1 MKVYIV
7 DKAHTGIWG
16 RDAVVSFSN
25 TDAII
30 HLPAGIDPVRQCR
43 MAAVRMNSLGFNQA
57 ELTGEQ
63 WTDELIYAFWQGFF
77 DVRHKNRL
85 SFGEHGRE
93 LDELIKV
100 ETWVR
105 DLINRSPS
113 ELYPEKL
120 ISEIENFIF
129 ALKGKQNITTNAYF
143 GDELRIHNY
152 IGTYTVGKGSS
163 NQPCVLMIDYNPTG
177 SSTVDLCLVGKGIT
191 FDSGGYSIKTGDYM
205 RSMKSDMGGAATM
218 AGALALIILKNLNLH
233 VKLYICAAENMISG
247 SSYKVDDIINFPNGV
262 SVEIRNT
269 DAEGRLVL
277 ADGLI
282 KSSSSAPALIIDAA
296 TLTGAA
302 KVALGREYNAALSFD
317 EKLSFGFRESAECV
331 YESAWP
337 LPLTAKHKNEIK
349 SDVADIA
356 NSTSGEGYA
365 GASTAAAFLS
375 NFVRDGIPWLHVDLS
390 GSFLKSATD
399 EFLPGAKGH
408 GVRSIV
414 RFVEDRISSLQKIR
428 LSSDRI

>member
-1 MKVYIV
+1 MKVYIIN
-7 DKAHTGIWG
+7 KAHTGIWG
-16 RDAVVSFSN
+16 SDAVVSFSN
-25 TDAII
+25 SDAII
-30 HLPAGIDPVRQCR
+30 HIPEGADAVRQCR

-57 ELTGEQ
+57 ELIGEH

-77 DVRHKNRL
+77 DARHRNRL
-85 SFGEHGRE
+85 SFGSHSRW
-93 LDELIKV
+93 LDDLIKV

-105 DLINRSPS
+105 DLINAAPS

-129 ALKGKQNITTNAYF
+129 SLKGKQNITTNAYY

-152 IGTYTVGKGSS
+152 IGTYTVGSGSS
-163 NQPCVLMIDYNPTG
+163 RQPGVLMIDYNPTG

-205 RSMKSDMGGAATM
+205 RSMKSDMGGAATL
-218 AGALALIILKNLNLH
+218 AGVLALIILKELKLH
-233 VKLYICAAENMISG
+233 VKLYVCTAENLISG
-247 SSYKVDDIINFPNGV
+247 SAYKVDDVINFPNGV
-262 SVEIRNT
+262 SVEVKNT
-269 DAEGRLVL
+269 DAEGRLVM

-282 KSSSSAPALIIDAA
+282 KSSASSPALIIDAA

-302 KVALGREYNAALSFD
+302 KVALGREYNAAISFD
-317 EKLSFGFRESAECV
+317 EKLSFGFKKSAESV

-337 LPLTAKHKNEIK
+337 LPLTVKHRNEIK
-349 SDVADIA
+349 SDFADIA
-356 NSTSGEGYA
+356 NSASGEGYA

-375 NFVRDGIPWLHVDLS
+375 HFVRDGSPWLHIDLS
-390 GSFLKSATD
+390 GSFLKSGTD

-414 RFVEDRISSLQKIR
+414 KFIEDNMTFLQKMK
-428 LSSDRI
+428 LSSD